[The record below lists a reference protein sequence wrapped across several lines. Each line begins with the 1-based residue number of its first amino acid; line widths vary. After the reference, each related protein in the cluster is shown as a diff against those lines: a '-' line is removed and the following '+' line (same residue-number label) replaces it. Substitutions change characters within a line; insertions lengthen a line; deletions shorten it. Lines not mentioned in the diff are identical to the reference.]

1 MEVEQFHD
9 QYVVKKLDQQRLRY
23 SQYFVTIL

>member
-9 QYVVKKLDQQRLRY
+9 QYVVKNLYQQRLRY
-23 SQYFVTIL
+23 SQYFVPIL